1 MKEYVDS
8 GIHTYAICK
17 QTIGACLRQI
27 VYDEYRVTEIVSQ
40 LPNRK
45 RGYRKEKRN
54 GKGQEISRAYYSNG

>member
-1 MKEYVDS
+1 MTGYTQSRE
-8 GIHTYAICK
+8 GIW
-17 QTIGACLRQI
+17 QI
-27 VYDEYRVTEIVSQ
+27 AYDEYRVTEIVSQ